1 VPLITSPTDKMGLFY
16 LIQTA
21 VIYMCGICGQLRFD
35 LTVVKTNDL
44 ENMMAKIA
52 RRGPDDKGLW
62 INNNV
67 GFGHRRLS
75 IIDLSNHAHQPMQDD
90 ELGLVLVFNGTIYNY
105 KTLRVNLIE
114 KGYKFFSSSDTEVIL
129 KAFHHWGEDCVY
141 HLDGM
146 FAFCIWDQKQDKLF
160 VARDRMGIKP
170 LYYSI
175 DNNSFSFA
183 SNTQALLELGV
194 DKSINKVA
202 LQQQLSLHAVVPAPN
217 TIINGVKKV
226 KPATTISIDSCGKIT
241 EKTYWQPKA
250 VRPEIALS
258 ADEYIEKTHE
268 LLTDAVLKRMDA
280 ADVPIGVLLSGGLDS
295 SLLVGLLS
303 EAGHQDIR
311 TFSIGFEDID
321 DEVGSEFIYSDQ
333 IVDKFKTTH
342 NKYTI
347 NNSAVLPRLGEAV
360 ANMAEPMVGQD
371 AVAFYLLSEQV
382 SKHIKVVL
390 SGQGADEA
398 FAGYFW
404 YPRMHS
410 ETGTEYERFAK
421 HYVDRPYNEYLQ
433 TINTNYQ
440 SENHTEAWLNKQF
453 AKDNASEFM
462 DKVFRTDIT
471 RLIVDDPVKRV
482 DNMTMSWGLE
492 ARVPF
497 MDYKLVEHAL
507 SIPPNLKMQE
517 EGKHP
522 LKQISRGLLPDSVI
536 DRKKGYFPMP
546 ALKYVRGEF
555 LDFMRD
561 ILKSSSCI
569 NRGIY
574 NQNFVNKVIDRPEE
588 YMTALNGSRLWH
600 LALLEYW
607 LQINIDA

>member
-1 VPLITSPTDKMGLFY
+1 
-16 LIQTA
+16 
-21 VIYMCGICGQLRFD
+21 MCGICGQLRFD
-35 LTVVKTNDL
+35 NNIVKSNDL
-44 ENMMAKIA
+44 TTMMQKIA
-52 RRGPDDKGLW
+52 RRGPDSSGHWSEKA
-62 INNNV
+62 I
-67 GFGHRRLS
+67 GFGHQRLS
-75 IIDLSNHAHQPMQDD
+75 IIDLSNHASQPMIDD
-90 ELGLVLVFNGTIYNY
+90 TLNLVLVFNGTIYNY
-105 KTLRVNLIE
+105 KELRADLI
-114 KGYKFFSSSDTEVIL
+114 KQGYLFFSHSDTETII
-129 KAFHHWGEDCVY
+129 KAYHLWGEDCVL

-146 FAFCIWDQKQDKLF
+146 FAFCIWDRQKQQLF

-170 LYYSI
+170 LYFNLT
-175 DNNSFSFA
+175 DKAFSFA
-183 SNTQALLELGV
+183 SNTKALMGIGT
-194 DKSINKVA
+194 DTSINHIA

-217 TIINGVKKV
+217 TILDGVKKI
-226 KPATTISIDSCGKIT
+226 KPATTLTINISGKIV

-250 VRPEIALS
+250 QRPKELYSDA
-258 ADEYIEKTHE
+258 EYIERTHE
-268 LLTDAVLKRMDA
+268 LLTDAVLKRMNA

-295 SLLVGLLS
+295 SLLVALLR
-303 EAGHQDIR
+303 EAGHDDIR

-321 DEVGSEFIYSDQ
+321 DEAGSEFEYSDQ
-333 IVDKFKTTH
+333 IVDRFNTTH
-342 NKYTI
+342 EKYVV
-347 NNSAVLPRLGEAV
+347 NNSQVLPRLGEAV

-382 SKHIKVVL
+382 SRHIKVVL

-404 YPRMHS
+404 YPRMQAEAGS
-410 ETGTEYERFAK
+410 EVERFSK
-421 HYVDRPYNEYLQ
+421 HYVDRPYEEYLQ
-433 TINTNYQ
+433 TVNNKYHTG
-440 SENHTEAWLNKQF
+440 NHTETWLNKEF
-453 AKDNASEFM
+453 SKANADEFM

-482 DNMTMSWGLE
+482 DNMTMAWGLE

-507 SIPPNLKMQE
+507 SMPAELKMHE

-555 LDFMRD
+555 LEFMSD
-561 ILKSSSCI
+561 ILTSSACV
-569 NRGIY
+569 NRGVY
-574 NQNFVNKVIDRPEE
+574 NQSFVQKVINKPEE

-607 LQINIDA
+607 LQINLDNNK